1 VDGPLTRRLPVV
13 RRRRI
18 SAPSTWLA
26 SVGAL
31 LVLAVLATLTVGW
44 VRSSSDA
51 SGDLPVRNDDGT
63 VGPIVALGD
72 SLTADLWET
81 DATGARLYE
90 SWYVRALAAEP
101 RLESAFTAGMTGDT
115 TTDML
120 ARFPEDVAAWS
131 PRVVV
136 ILGGTNDLAAGR
148 TTVEVLGTLGRLV
161 EKVRDLG
168 ATPVLGTVP
177 PRTDGD
183 YAEGVADLNAAI
195 RAAGED
201 SGITVIDF
209 FSVLTDGDDGWQ
221 KGFTE
226 DGVHPTAA
234 AAEAMAELAV
244 ETLLGE

>member
-1 VDGPLTRRLPVV
+1 VDGPLTRSSPVG

-26 SVGAL
+26 SLGAL

-44 VRSSSDA
+44 VRASSDA
-51 SGDLPVRNDDGT
+51 SGDLPLRNDDGT
-63 VGPIVALGD
+63 IGPIVALGD
-72 SLTADLWET
+72 SLTADLRGV
-81 DATGARLYE
+81 DATGPGRFG
-90 SWYVRALAAEP
+90 SWYVRAVAAEP

-120 ARFPEDVAAWS
+120 ARFSEDVAAWS

-136 ILGGTNDLAAGR
+136 ILGGTNDLGAGR
-148 TTVEVLGTLGRLV
+148 TTLEVLGTLGQLV

-177 PRTDGD
+177 PRTDDD

-195 RAAGED
+195 RAAGEEN
-201 SGITVIDF
+201 GITVIDF
-209 FSVLTDGDDGWQ
+209 FSVLTDGGDGWRP
-221 KGFTE
+221 GFTE
-226 DGVHPTAA
+226 DGLHPTAA
-234 AAEAMAELAV
+234 AADAMAGLAV
-244 ETLLGE
+244 QTLLGE

>member
-1 VDGPLTRRLPVV
+1 MRRPP
-13 RRRRI
+13 I

-26 SVGAL
+26 TGSAL
-31 LVLAVLATLTVGW
+31 VVLAVLASLTVGW
-44 VRSSSDA
+44 VRASPDAAGGDGGSGAA
-51 SGDLPVRNDDGT
+51 SGDLPLRNDDGT

-90 SWYVRALAAEP
+90 SWYVRALADEP
-101 RLESAFTAGMTGDT
+101 RLVSAFTAGIPGNT

-120 ARFPEDVAAWS
+120 ARFSGDVAAWS

-148 TTVEVLGTLGRLV
+148 TTEEVLDTLDQLAGLARS
-161 EKVRDLG
+161 LG

-183 YAEGVADLNAAI
+183 YAERVAGLNAAI
-195 RAAGED
+195 RAAGEH
-201 SGITVIDF
+201 SGTTVIDF
-209 FSVLTDGDDGWQ
+209 FSVLTDDDDGWQ
-221 KGFTE
+221 PGFTD